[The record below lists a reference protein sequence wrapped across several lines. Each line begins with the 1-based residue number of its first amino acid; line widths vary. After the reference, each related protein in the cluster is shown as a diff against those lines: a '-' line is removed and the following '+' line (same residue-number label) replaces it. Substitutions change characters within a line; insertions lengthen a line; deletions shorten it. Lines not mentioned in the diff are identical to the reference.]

1 MRGQNCTFAHGKSEL
16 RSFGTTNPA
25 VLHEFKTAKHSPV
38 ETRSVAMSPPK
49 KVRPQS
55 YAECVKTSPEEGY
68 RRIIRATVKQAEI
81 SADMPEITTS
91 SPEISSKQTTVQQAD
106 KTIIKEAAS
115 QASSDYSS
123 SSEDSS
129 ILSSSAE
136 LTFIKDGHHVPV
148 PAKTNTTMTSKAYM
162 AFELGVAAKVKVF
175 IGSVAHARDPQLLRE
190 LGVKTLIRCV
200 SYTGLSPRT
209 RAVPAGC
216 TEKRIRLIPASSWT
230 SHIFKR
236 TKLRLH
242 SLALSS
248 DDIMFWFCSGT
259 QMSIIVAAMFALSMW
274 PFQEPKPL
282 LLAMNIEAGF

>member
-25 VLHEFKTAKHSPV
+25 VRHEFKTAKHSPM

-68 RRIIRATVKQAEI
+68 RKIIRTTVKQAEI
-81 SADMPEITTS
+81 SADVPEITTS
-91 SPEISSKQTTVQQAD
+91 SPEISSKQTAVQQAD
-106 KTIIKEAAS
+106 MTIIKEAAS
-115 QASSDYSS
+115 QASEDYSS

-136 LTFIKDGHHVPV
+136 LTFIKDGHRVPV
-148 PAKTNTTMTSKAYM
+148 PAKTMTSKAYV

-175 IGSVAHARDPQLLRE
+175 IGSVTHARDPQLLRE
-190 LGVKTLIRCV
+190 LGVKTLIRRV

-209 RAVPAGC
+209 GAVPAGC

-248 DDIMFWFCSGT
+248 DNIMFWCCSGT

-274 PFQEPKPL
+274 PLEEPKSL
-282 LLAMNIEAGF
+282 LLAMNMKAGF